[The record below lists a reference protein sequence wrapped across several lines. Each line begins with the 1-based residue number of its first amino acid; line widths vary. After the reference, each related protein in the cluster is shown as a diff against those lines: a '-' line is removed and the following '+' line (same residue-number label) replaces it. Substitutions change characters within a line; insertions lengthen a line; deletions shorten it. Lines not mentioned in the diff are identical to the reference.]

1 MISTPSEPRTIDAK
15 TLQERLATSN
25 SPRVLDVR
33 TPAEFEAVH
42 IPGSY
47 NVPLATLR
55 EHRDELRHHLDT
67 DVVLVCLAGGRAQ
80 QAEKALSEVGLPGLC
95 ILEGGMRGWQDIGG
109 QVARGRQI
117 WDIERQ
123 VRFVAGGIVA
133 ASVTGSLAVPR
144 LKWLAASVGAGLVGA
159 ALTNSCVMGNLLAKM
174 PWNRGD
180 GERDVR
186 EVFRAL
192 AESA

>member
-1 MISTPSEPRTIDAK
+1 MISTPTGPRTIDAK
-15 TLQERLATSN
+15 TLQERLATSD

-67 DVVLVCLAGGRAQ
+67 DVILVCLSGGRAQ
-80 QAEKALSEVGLPGLC
+80 QAEKALSEVGLPGLR
-95 ILEGGMRGWQDIGG
+95 ILEGGMRGWQDVGG
-109 QVARGRQI
+109 AVNHGRQV

-123 VRFVAGGIVA
+123 VRFVAGTIVT
-133 ASVTGSLAVPR
+133 ASVVGSLAVPR
-144 LKWLAASVGAGLVGA
+144 LKWLAAGVGTGLVGA
-159 ALTNSCVMGNLLAKM
+159 ALTNSCVMRNLLAKL
-174 PWNRGD
+174 PWNQGG
-180 GERDVR
+180 GERDIR
-186 EVFRAL
+186 EVFQAL